1 MTLVVCLKSKE
12 GIVLAADSRGTIGDP
27 RGLTAIN
34 DTQDKILSM
43 GNCGFGLAG
52 QSEIG
57 AALLDEL
64 KANSVDHCGDID
76 QARIQV
82 VRESSRLFSEWF
94 RGIAPQQRPAV
105 LITLAGY
112 RKQAE
117 QEPEPM
123 IYLLNSQTNF
133 APQLF

>member
-1 MTLVVCLKSKE
+1 MDK
-12 GIVLAADSRGTIGDP
+12 A
-27 RGLTAIN
+27 TA
-34 DTQDKILSM
+34 
-43 GNCGFGLAG
+43 
-52 QSEIG
+52 
-57 AALLDEL
+57 
-64 KANSVDHCGDID
+64 ID

-82 VRESSRLFSEWF
+82 VRESFRLFSEWF

-133 APQLF
+133 APQLFKETCLSGVPQYAVYLVHRYYDSSISLDKANGSGFASRNI